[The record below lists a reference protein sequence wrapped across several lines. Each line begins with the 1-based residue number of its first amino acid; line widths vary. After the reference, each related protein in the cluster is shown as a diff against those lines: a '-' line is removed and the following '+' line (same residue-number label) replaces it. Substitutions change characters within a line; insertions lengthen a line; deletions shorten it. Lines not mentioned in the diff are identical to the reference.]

1 MTTRAFM
8 SIGVIVPVI
17 VFLVVGNSYIMIW
30 SPSISFLALHLLK
43 LRDKDPLRE
52 ILSIDLAGV
61 FPSSSAIGLT
71 QNKVNSEL
79 RCTKKNKGVRKLHT
93 LQHGLIDLFDPQVGE
108 YNYLYLLFL

>member
-1 MTTRAFM
+1 M

-61 FPSSSAIGLT
+61 FPSSAIGLT

-79 RCTKKNKGVRKLHT
+79 RCTKKNKGGKEIAYFATWPNRSV
-93 LQHGLIDLFDPQVGE
+93 
-108 YNYLYLLFL
+108 